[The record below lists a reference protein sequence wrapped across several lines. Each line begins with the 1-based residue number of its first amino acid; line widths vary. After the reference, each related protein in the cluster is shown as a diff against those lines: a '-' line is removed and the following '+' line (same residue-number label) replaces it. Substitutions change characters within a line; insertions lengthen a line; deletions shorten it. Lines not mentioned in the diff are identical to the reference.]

1 MMVLVIGGQLAGLWG
16 MLIAV
21 PVTAMIRDVFLYLY
35 LRLLDEPLS
44 PDEAMARLRSDVKVE
59 MEA

>member
-21 PVTAMIRDVFLYLY
+21 PVTAIIRDVFLYLY
-35 LRLLDEPLS
+35 LRLLDDPLS
-44 PDEAMARLRSDVKVE
+44 PDEAMARLRSEAKVE

>member
-1 MMVLVIGGQLAGLWG
+1 

-21 PVTAMIRDVFLYLY
+21 PVTAIIRDVFLYLY

-44 PDEAMARLRSDVKVE
+44 PDEAMARLRSDTKVE

>member
-21 PVTAMIRDVFLYLY
+21 PVTAIIRDVFLYLY
-35 LRLLDEPLS
+35 LRLLDDPLS
-44 PDEAMARLRSDVKVE
+44 PDEAMARLRSDAKVE